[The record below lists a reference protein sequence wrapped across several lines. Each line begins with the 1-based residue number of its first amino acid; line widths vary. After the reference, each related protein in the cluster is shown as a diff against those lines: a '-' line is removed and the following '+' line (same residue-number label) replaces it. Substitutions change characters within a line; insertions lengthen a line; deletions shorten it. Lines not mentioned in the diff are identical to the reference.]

1 MKFLVLFVSVIAT
14 VILPHSDAL
23 KPSKCGGSLTKPCL
37 SETDTRYDAN
47 FPKSIVEQESNWKQF
62 EGLWK
67 VVGKNFEDEAVP
79 AQPKPYFPGNYE
91 WGVPYAQSEYV
102 TFSNFTLDGS
112 RAVLTSYSLYGP
124 APESFCN
131 QTFNPPFQN
140 IIGSGVCG
148 VNGIVLAVGQYG
160 TSTHENRGDLEMFRV
175 SYSALPGNSIVDLIP
190 SGQLSWI
197 DSSTL
202 WGSNTVD
209 GIFSQNN
216 PFVFLDNNTALLNQ
230 NVIDLVRS
238 VRQGAALARM
248 IRMEESEW
256 ITAIKEA
263 YIEHNIQEI
272 DRLPVPFQT
281 FTLDPASY
289 PTEEEWCGGI
299 GNDPTCT
306 ISPYQEPNAEL
317 KTGAIAGFV
326 IFGLVVLFGLLYAL
340 HRHIIAEQERRI
352 KERFIRGIARNISIT
367 PTAGALSHEKLVEE
381 FQHIDKDKGGTID
394 KAGKLQAN
402 HK

>member
-160 TSTHENRGDLEMFRV
+160 TSTHENRGKTEARILLYLFGKGIDV
-175 SYSALPGNSIVDLIP
+175 IHQCDIP
-190 SGQLSWI
+190 LFKELHLS
-197 DSSTL
+197 
-202 WGSNTVD
+202 
-209 GIFSQNN
+209 
-216 PFVFLDNNTALLNQ
+216 TAL
-230 NVIDLVRS
+230 I
-238 VRQGAALARM
+238 M
-248 IRMEESEW
+248 
-256 ITAIKEA
+256 
-263 YIEHNIQEI
+263 
-272 DRLPVPFQT
+272 F
-281 FTLDPASY
+281 
-289 PTEEEWCGGI
+289 
-299 GNDPTCT
+299 
-306 ISPYQEPNAEL
+306 
-317 KTGAIAGFV
+317 
-326 IFGLVVLFGLLYAL
+326 
-340 HRHIIAEQERRI
+340 
-352 KERFIRGIARNISIT
+352 
-367 PTAGALSHEKLVEE
+367 
-381 FQHIDKDKGGTID
+381 
-394 KAGKLQAN
+394 
-402 HK
+402 